1 MPCDV
6 FMSYTRLKDID
17 GNVTDLRAHLQKRLR
32 EETKRDIRIFQDTEI
47 EAGARWKAAL
57 RDEIRSARIFLLL
70 LSPNWLNSQYC
81 NIEFELALSGD
92 KWIVPLLWEQT
103 SNDLSQKQK
112 DILSQVSERQ
122 ILIADKFRDANW
134 AKLNETRDEAL
145 EKLVEALKPKLMT
158 VGSVRPFDEA
168 LLGQAFDVARRSR
181 AAGDHPFGSVLAD
194 GEGKLLIW
202 QGNGYTSEGG
212 DRTAHAERLLAS
224 RAARAYDLK
233 FLARCTLYTS
243 AEPCAMCA
251 GAIYWAGIGRVVY
264 GQTEKALK
272 EQTGAHEENPTL
284 DLPCDIV
291 FAAGQR
297 PTEVVGPLLEDEAA
311 ELQADF
317 WKARG

>member
-1 MPCDV
+1 M
-6 FMSYTRLKDID
+6 
-17 GNVTDLRAHLQKRLR
+17 N
-32 EETKRDIRIFQDTEI
+32 
-47 EAGARWKAAL
+47 AA
-57 RDEIRSARIFLLL
+57 SA
-70 LSPNWLNSQYC
+70 
-81 NIEFELALSGD
+81 
-92 KWIVPLLWEQT
+92 
-103 SNDLSQKQK
+103 
-112 DILSQVSERQ
+112 
-122 ILIADKFRDANW
+122 
-134 AKLNETRDEAL
+134 
-145 EKLVEALKPKLMT
+145 
-158 VGSVRPFDEA
+158 RPFDEV
-168 LLGQAFDVARRSR
+168 LLRRAFGVAKRSR

-194 GEGKLLIW
+194 SDGKLLME

-233 FLARCTLYTS
+233 VLASCTLYTS

-284 DLPCDIV
+284 DLPCTIV

-311 ELQADF
+311 RLQADY
-317 WKARG
+317 WNARG